1 MKKLI
6 ALVLALVCVLG
17 LVGCQNKPNTPKD
30 LDVDSVVL
38 LYENHNDLSANVRV
52 TITDKDI
59 IAELLS
65 MHNDLRTEDSEQA
78 VGKEKV
84 WVIFRKDEKHII
96 EWWIATDGKDWSD
109 ALFTTHSTAL
119 TVDYQPQLVNNTRDY
134 SRIIE
139 ILEELKDK

>member
-6 ALVLALVCVLG
+6 AFVFALVCVLG
-17 LVGCQNKPNTPKD
+17 FVGCQNKPNTPKG
-30 LDVDSVVL
+30 LDIDSVVL
-38 LYENHNDLSANVRV
+38 LYENSNDLSANLRV
-52 TITDKDI
+52 TLTDKDI

-65 MHNDLRTEDSEQA
+65 MHNDLRTKDSKQA

-96 EWWIATDGKDWSD
+96 EWWIAIDGKDWSN
-109 ALFTTHSTAL
+109 AIFTTHSTAM

-139 ILEELKDK
+139 ILEELRDK